1 MKKILI
7 VEDDDAIH
15 KLIKE
20 LLESEHYVTK
30 DAYSGTEALKML
42 ESEKI
47 DLILLD
53 LMLPRHKWRRN
64 SKESK

>member
-1 MKKILI
+1 
-7 VEDDDAIH
+7 
-15 KLIKE
+15 
-20 LLESEHYVTK
+20 
-30 DAYSGTEALKML
+30 ML